1 MSIKDLREKIK
12 VPEIL
17 KNPYLPSISDD
28 VFYGSIIILVAIA
41 SFGLGR
47 LSKIE
52 EGREPVIIESST
64 TTSGHSHQETGGI
77 PLQKGLSQGASVIQS
92 ISGQTSSETQLV
104 ASKNGTKYHY
114 LWCSGAKTIS
124 EENKIYFTSKAEAEA
139 KGYTPASNCKG
150 L

>member
-12 VPEIL
+12 APEIL
-17 KNPYLPSISDD
+17 KKPYLPSISDD
-28 VFYGSIIILVAIA
+28 VYYGALIVLIAIA

-47 LSKIE
+47 LSKL
-52 EGREPVIIESST
+52 EGEKEPVRIEGASFITEPQNKVAQSKQ
-64 TTSGHSHQETGGI
+64 S
-77 PLQKGLSQGASVIQS
+77 SQGASVILSTEQS
-92 ISGQTSSETQLV
+92 KSSETQLV

-114 LWCSGAKTIS
+114 PWCAGASQIS
-124 EENKIYFTSKAEAEA
+124 EQNKIYFTSKADAEA

>member
-52 EGREPVIIESST
+52 GGREPVRIEGAQLITEPKSE
-64 TTSGHSHQETGGI
+64 SGPIKQS
-77 PLQKGLSQGASVIQS
+77 SQGASVILSTKKPEPQD
-92 ISGQTSSETQLV
+92 TQLV
-104 ASKNGTKYHY
+104 GSKNGTKYHY
-114 LWCSGAKTIS
+114 PWCAGASQIS
-124 EENKIYFTSKAEAEA
+124 EQNKIYFTSKADAEA